1 MDIDSNILKAN
12 MAIDNDLKGLKG
24 DEPVGDIPL
33 YSHHVFEILIR
44 DFSDSQTGTEVFSL
58 EDDVS
63 YSLSFE
69 FCEIKD
75 ADGLVGEYEQ
85 MPSMDDIPKI
95 QTIVFEVTGMH
106 RSKVTE
112 IEVTGE
118 RILSSPARE
127 RKHLLLLQKA
137 ILNRNLKK

>member
-1 MDIDSNILKAN
+1 MVIEPNLQNAN
-12 MAIDNDLKGLKG
+12 MAIDKDLKGLKG

-33 YSHHVFEILIR
+33 YSHHIFEILIEE
-44 DFSDSQTGTEVFSL
+44 FAGSQTGTEAFSL
-58 EDDVS
+58 DSNVS

-69 FCEIKD
+69 FCEMKD
-75 ADGLVGEYEQ
+75 EDGLLGEYEE
-85 MPSMDDIPKI
+85 IPTMEDLPRI

-112 IEVTGE
+112 IEITRE

-137 ILNRNLKK
+137 ILNRKMN